1 MEILKFIL
9 MGFAVLIGL
18 ILIIPIFT
26 KKNFSVQRLVVV
38 EKPISEVFDFVK
50 LLKNQDY
57 FSVWA
62 TKDPDMKKSFQGED
76 GTLGAISSWDSQLKD
91 VGMGEQEI
99 MKISD
104 GERIDYEL
112 RFFKPFKATNFA
124 DFTFEAVSETETNV
138 KWGFSGKM
146 QYPMN
151 MFLLIRDM
159 EGMLGKDLQEGL
171 NKLKAVVEK

>member
-104 GERIDYEL
+104 GNGLTTSFDFSNRLKRQILQILPL
-112 RFFKPFKATNFA
+112 RRFPKQKP
-124 DFTFEAVSETETNV
+124 
-138 KWGFSGKM
+138 
-146 QYPMN
+146 
-151 MFLLIRDM
+151 
-159 EGMLGKDLQEGL
+159 MLNGVFQEKC
-171 NKLKAVVEK
+171 NIP